1 MIHYLSNFYLKTII
15 VSVINDLVTDQR
27 VHKSCLALL
36 KSGYQ
41 PILIGRMLPTSLP
54 MPERPYKYKRM
65 HLLFTK
71 GPFFYAEYNIRLFF
85 YLLFHRSKA
94 LMSNDLDTLLPN
106 FIISRFRRIPL
117 IYDSHEYFTETP
129 ELVHRKSVQKVWKMI
144 EAFVLK
150 RLDRMIT
157 VNESI
162 ADLFRRKYGIIVS
175 SVRNIPSKQTDI
187 QSKTREEAGIPENK
201 SVLILQGSGINIDRG
216 AEELVMAME
225 YLSESVLLIIGNGD
239 AMPLIRQIVQRNNL
253 SDRIIILPRMNYSEM
268 MSYTKLA
275 DLGFT
280 LDKDTNL
287 NYRFSLPNKLFD
299 YIHAGV
305 PVIATP
311 LPEIRKIIDEF
322 QIGTFAE
329 SLESKALAY
338 QIRDILNQP
347 ELIRKWKNNLVFAA
361 ETLCWEKEE
370 EILLQ
375 FYREKL

>member
-1 MIHYLSNFYLKTII
+1 
-15 VSVINDLVTDQR
+15 
-27 VHKSCLALL
+27 
-36 KSGYQ
+36 
-41 PILIGRMLPTSLP
+41 MLPSSLP

-71 GPFFYAEYNIRLFF
+71 GPFFYAEFNLRLFL
-85 YLLFHRSKA
+85 YLLLHRSKA
-94 LMSNDLDTLLPN
+94 LMANDLDTLLPS
-106 FIISRFRRIPL
+106 FIISKFRRIPL

-144 EAFVLK
+144 EAFVLN
-150 RLDRMIT
+150 RLDKMIT

-162 ADLFRRKYGIIVS
+162 ADLFRQKYGIIVR
-175 SVRNIPSKQTDI
+175 SVRNIPSGKSSI
-187 QSKTREEAGIPENK
+187 QIKTKEEAGLPADK
-201 SVLILQGSGINIDRG
+201 SILILQGSGINIDRG

-225 YLSESVLLIIGNGD
+225 HLPEMILLIIGNGD
-239 AMPLIRQIVQRNNL
+239 AMPIIRQIIERKQL
-253 SDRIIILPRMNYSEM
+253 SDRILLLPRMNYSEM
-268 MSYTKLA
+268 MSYTRLA

-311 LPEIRKIIDEF
+311 LPEIKKIIDTYE
-322 QIGTFAE
+322 IGAFAE
-329 SLESKALAY
+329 SLEPKVLAD
-338 QIRDILNQP
+338 QIRFILNQT
-347 ELIRKWKNNLVFAA
+347 ELIRKWKNNLGRAA
-361 ETLCWEKEE
+361 EALCWENEE